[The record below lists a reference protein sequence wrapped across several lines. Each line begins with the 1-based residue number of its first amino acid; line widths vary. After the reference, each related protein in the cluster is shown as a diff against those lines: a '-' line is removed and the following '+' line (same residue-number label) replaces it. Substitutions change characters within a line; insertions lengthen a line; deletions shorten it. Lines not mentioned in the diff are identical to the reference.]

1 MNIFKEISKKIEEA
15 RKMREW
21 RNENFAK
28 KHCSVYRLSNNYK
41 IVSCIYDKDTG
52 WSLYADPVQTV
63 SINEAPMVLGEA
75 VVAIL
80 MQTKVKE
87 VDLKSYMSKE
97 AQKEW
102 LYRNFKLKSF
112 DALYKNSICDIS
124 LYKNDF
130 MVSSLKLND
139 DGKGWVYDKEKQ
151 RVYNFPSITP
161 EDIGIIIF
169 SLTTGV

>member
-1 MNIFKEISKKIEEA
+1 MNIFKEFSKKIEEA
-15 RKMREW
+15 RKKREW

-28 KHCSVYRLSNNYK
+28 KHCSVYMLSNNYK

-52 WSLYADPVQTV
+52 WSLYADPVHTV
-63 SINEAPMVLGEA
+63 SINEAPIVLGEA
-75 VVAIL
+75 VIAIL

-97 AQKEW
+97 TKKEW

-112 DALYKNSICDIS
+112 EALYKNSICDIS
-124 LYKNDF
+124 LYKDDF
-130 MVSSLKLND
+130 IVSPLKLNN

-151 RVYNFPSITP
+151 RVYNFSSITP
-161 EDIGIIIF
+161 ECIGKIIT
-169 SLTTGV
+169 SLTTGI